1 MEITLPIQKVK
12 IVNGKKLVESSE
24 KVFEL
29 DMTLAA
35 QMRFEQKFPEIA
47 KREDLY
53 DYTKRI
59 LSYSLS
65 REQILS
71 LLKTLYCWF
80 DTNIQFIEFIKLFDF
95 SDKQYV
101 DKLLQK
107 LDETFK
113 IIFDSPVEK
122 N

>member
-12 IVNGKKLVESSE
+12 IENGKKFVESSE

-35 QMRFEQKFPEIA
+35 QYRFEQKFPDLA
-47 KREDLY
+47 KKEDLY

-59 LSYSLS
+59 LSYNLS

-80 DTNIQFIEFIKLFDF
+80 DTDMRFVDFIKMFDF
-95 SDKQYV
+95 TDRQYK
-101 DKLLQK
+101 DKLFQR
-107 LDETFK
+107 LDEIFR
-113 IIFDSPVEK
+113 IIFESSSEK